1 MIGYLRGTVSRKQ
14 SNTVFMDVNGLGYR
28 LQMPLSQMDQ
38 LPRKGEELL
47 VYTHLI
53 MKDDSLSLY
62 GFIEERALDIFR
74 MLLAVSGVGPRLAL
88 NILSVVP
95 VDDLVQS
102 ISVGDSSRLQSVH
115 GVGKKTA
122 ARICVDLKEKALK
135 YIRDTGIGPTK
146 GKMLQPQG
154 VEDAGLV
161 ADAVS
166 ALSNLGY
173 RPSEAKRAVMRVL
186 DSQGAVGDI
195 NFVIK
200 SALQALSRVG
210 AG

>member
-1 MIGYLRGTVSRKQ
+1 MIGYLRGTVYRIQ
-14 SNTVFMDVNGLGYR
+14 TDTVFMDVNGLGYR

-38 LPRKGEELL
+38 LPRKGEEFL

-74 MLLAVSGVGPRLAL
+74 MLLAVSGVGPKMAL

-95 VDDLVQS
+95 VDDLVQG
-102 ISVGDSSRLQSVH
+102 ISVGDLSRLQTVH

-135 YIRDTGIGPTK
+135 YIRESGIEPKK
-146 GKMLQPQG
+146 GEMLQSDG

-173 RPSEAKRAVMRVL
+173 RPSRAKRAVRRVL
-186 DSQGAVGDI
+186 DRQGAGDI
-195 NFVIK
+195 NLVIK

>member
-1 MIGYLRGTVSRKQ
+1 MIGYLRGTVHRLQ
-14 SNTVFMDVNGLGYR
+14 SDTVLVEVNGMGYR
-28 LQMPLSQMDQ
+28 LRMPLSQMNQ
-38 LPRKGEELL
+38 LPRKGKELL

-74 MLLAVSGVGPRLAL
+74 MLLQVSGVGPKLAL
-88 NILSVVP
+88 SILSVVS
-95 VDDLVQS
+95 VDDLVRD

-122 ARICVDLKEKALK
+122 ARICVDLKEKAVK
-135 YIRDTGIGPTK
+135 YIRDSGIEPK
-146 GKMLQPQG
+146 RSEMLQPDA
-154 VEDAGLV
+154 VEAAGLV

-186 DSQGAVGDI
+186 DRQDAAGDI
-195 NFVIK
+195 NLVIK
-200 SALQALSRVG
+200 SALQALSKVRSG
-210 AG
+210 

>member
-1 MIGYLRGTVSRKQ
+1 MIGYLRGTVTRIQ
-14 SNTVFMDVNGLGYR
+14 SDAVLMDVNGLGYR
-28 LQMPLSQMDQ
+28 LRMPLSQMDQ
-38 LPRKGEELL
+38 LPRKGEEFL

-74 MLLAVSGVGPRLAL
+74 MLLAVSGVGPKMAL

-95 VDDLVQS
+95 VDDLVQG
-102 ISVGDSSRLQSVH
+102 ISVGDSSRLQTVH

-135 YIRDTGIGPTK
+135 YIKESGIEPKRGEV
-146 GKMLQPQG
+146 LQSEG
-154 VEDAGLV
+154 AEDAGLV

-173 RPSEAKRAVMRVL
+173 RPSQAKKAVMRVL
-186 DSQGAVGDI
+186 DRQGAGDL
-195 NFVIK
+195 NLVIK
-200 SALQALSRVG
+200 FALQALSRVG
-210 AG
+210 PG